1 MRNHNQLDVWQKSL
15 CNLPDLFFLVFEQLA
30 RADLAKVSLS
40 LETRDDVLTRTRGAT
55 MRDVK
60 TGLTSLIAAINEY
73 QLVLKMRGSK
83 VYLRSWPRAQNCSL
97 SRRPS
102 KV

>member
-1 MRNHNQLDVWQKSL
+1 MGNHNQLDVWQKSL

-30 RADLAKVSLS
+30 RADLTKVRLS
-40 LETRDDVLTRTRGAT
+40 FEARDGVLTRTCGAM

-60 TGLTSLIAAINEY
+60 TGLTSLIAEINEY

-83 VYLRSWPRAQNCSL
+83 VYLRSSPRA
-97 SRRPS
+97 RD
-102 KV
+102 